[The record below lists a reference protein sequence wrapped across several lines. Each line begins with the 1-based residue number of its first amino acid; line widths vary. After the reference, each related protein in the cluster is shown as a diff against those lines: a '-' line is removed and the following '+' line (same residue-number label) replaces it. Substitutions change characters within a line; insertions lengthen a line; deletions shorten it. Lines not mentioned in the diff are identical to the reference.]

1 MVIKAPVNIDTCYDV
16 KCGLRTARHTFFHL
30 TVHVILVSLTLT
42 VL

>member
-1 MVIKAPVNIDTCYDV
+1 MVIKAPVNIDTCDV
-16 KCGLRTARHTFFHL
+16 KCGLRTARHIFSHL